1 MMDQT
6 SKKCA
11 FSSYMREQLAVSMT
25 TGRILNIPNILTLAR
40 IALIPV
46 FLLVAYWPPAMSF
59 DAHNPDMTRHIILTT
74 IFVVAAVT
82 DWFDG
87 YLARTLN
94 QTSAFGRFLDP
105 VADKLMVAAALIVL
119 VQWQPSMS
127 MAFAAIVIISRE
139 ITVSALREWMAELG
153 ARIQCCG
160 FNCWKIQ
167 NSFPD
172 DRHYRIPAELA
183 TAGNTGICL
192 AIYSSC
198 PHFMVNVY
206 LSESGLAISETTLIE
221 ITQIKS
227 SWKRAFYGLGSLKM
241 DKSQAKIPSLWG
253 RTGIKSGYLL
263 LIIIVI
269 QRCLIFLGLIIES
282 QFFKII

>member
-1 MMDQT
+1 
-6 SKKCA
+6 
-11 FSSYMREQLAVSMT
+11 MT

-46 FLLVAYWPPAMSF
+46 FLIIAYWPPAIGV
-59 DAHNPDMTRHIILTT
+59 AGHTGGMTRHIILTA

-119 VQWQPSMS
+119 VQWQPSIT

-153 ARIQCCG
+153 AR
-160 FNCWKIQ
+160 N
-167 NSFPD
+167 
-172 DRHYRIPAELA
+172 
-183 TAGNTGICL
+183 
-192 AIYSSC
+192 
-198 PHFMVNVY
+198 NVAV
-206 LSESGLAISETTLIE
+206 STVG
-221 ITQIKS
+221 
-227 SWKRAFYGLGSLKM
+227 
-241 DKSQAKIPSLWG
+241 
-253 RTGIKSGYLL
+253 
-263 LIIIVI
+263 
-269 QRCLIFLGLIIES
+269 
-282 QFFKII
+282 

>member
-1 MMDQT
+1 M
-6 SKKCA
+6 A
-11 FSSYMREQLAVSMT
+11 A
-25 TGRILNIPNILTLAR
+25 GRILNIPNILTLAR

-46 FLLVAYWPPAMSF
+46 FLAVAYWPAINGADNQDGSM
-59 DAHNPDMTRHIILTT
+59 ARHILLTS

-153 ARIQCCG
+153 ARTSVAVSTVG
-160 FNCWKIQ
+160 K
-167 NSFPD
+167 
-172 DRHYRIPAELA
+172 YK
-183 TAGNTGICL
+183 TAFQMI
-192 AIYSSC
+192 
-198 PHFMVNVY
+198 
-206 LSESGLAISETTLIE
+206 AISVFLLNWQPLEMLG
-221 ITQIKS
+221 
-227 SWKRAFYGLGSLKM
+227 YGLLYTAVILTLWSMFIYLK
-241 DKSQAKIPSLWG
+241 AAWP
-253 RTGIKSGYLL
+253 YLK
-263 LIIIVI
+263 
-269 QRCLIFLGLIIES
+269 QP
-282 QFFKII
+282 

>member
-1 MMDQT
+1 M
-6 SKKCA
+6 
-11 FSSYMREQLAVSMT
+11 SMT

-46 FLLVAYWPPAMSF
+46 FLLVAYWPPAIGVNE
-59 DAHNPDMTRHIILTT
+59 HTGGMTRHLILTA

-119 VQWQPSMS
+119 VQWQPSIS

-153 ARIQCCG
+153 ARTNVAVSTVG
-160 FNCWKIQ
+160 K
-167 NSFPD
+167 
-172 DRHYRIPAELA
+172 YK
-183 TAGNTGICL
+183 TAFQMI
-192 AIYSSC
+192 
-198 PHFMVNVY
+198 
-206 LSESGLAISETTLIE
+206 AISVFLLNWQPFETLAYLFLYTAVILTLWSMI
-221 ITQIKS
+221 I
-227 SWKRAFYGLGSLKM
+227 YLK
-241 DKSQAKIPSLWG
+241 AAWP
-253 RTGIKSGYLL
+253 YLK
-263 LIIIVI
+263 
-269 QRCLIFLGLIIES
+269 QP
-282 QFFKII
+282 